1 MHIWIDA
8 DACPGQVKDI
18 VFRLSD
24 RTGLP
29 VTLVANQS
37 IHVPRSEIITCV
49 VVADGADVADSHIV
63 DQMSA
68 GDLVITADIPLAAR
82 VIEKGGTAIDVRGET
97 LTKDTIGSRLA
108 MRNLMESARSSGIPT
123 RGPRPFGQKDVQA
136 FANSLD
142 QFIWS
147 RSK

>member
-37 IHVPRSEIITCV
+37 IHVPQSEIINCV
-49 VVADGADVADSHIV
+49 VVAHGADVADSHIV
-63 DQMSA
+63 DQMSS

-97 LTKDTIGSRLA
+97 LTKESIGSRLA
-108 MRNLMESARSSGIPT
+108 MRDLMESIRSSGMPT
-123 RGPRPFGQKDVQA
+123 PGPKPFGKKDVQA
-136 FANSLD
+136 FANALD

-147 RSK
+147 AG

>member
-8 DACPGQVKDI
+8 DACPSLVKDV
-18 VFRLSD
+18 VFRTSRRLK
-24 RTGLP
+24 LH

-37 IHVPRSEIITCV
+37 IAVPESPLICCV

-63 DQMSA
+63 DQMTA

-82 VIEKGGTAIDVRGET
+82 VVEKGGTAIDVRGEV
-97 LTKDTIGSRLA
+97 LDKATIGSRLA
-108 MRNLMESARSSGIPT
+108 MRDLMESMRSGGMET
-123 RGPRPFGQKDVQA
+123 RGPKPFGQKDVQA

-142 QFIWS
+142 RIVA
-147 RSK
+147 RLR